1 MINLLS
7 SRFRPAERF
16 PAGRKPV
23 SEEGK
28 NLMRMS
34 VNSDAHEIFFIS
46 EINYFMSHIKFFM
59 SELIFP
65 YIIYFLESSHTKLA
79 LPLTSVGVMTMLLP
93 VLLHVVSLVPALLY
107 LLQV

>member
-34 VNSDAHEIFFIS
+34 GNSDAHEIFFIS

>member
-1 MINLLS
+1 
-7 SRFRPAERF
+7 
-16 PAGRKPV
+16 
-23 SEEGK
+23 
-28 NLMRMS
+28 MRMS
-34 VNSDAHEIFFIS
+34 GNSDAHEIFFIS
-46 EINYFMSHIKFFM
+46 EINYFMSHINYFMSHIKFFM